1 MRYFRLSGV
10 FAIVLAFPILLSAC
24 GSSGSTSMNRTGEAA
39 STRSTD
45 DLESL
50 YWQKKEESRTYT
62 QADVMFMTGMITH
75 HAQALI
81 MCDLAPKNGASPA
94 VQTLCSRII
103 NSQSDEIKTMQN
115 WLRQRGQPVPEVVLS
130 GLKVGIEGVPNPIL
144 FMSGML
150 TDEQMQELA
159 AARGREWD
167 RLFLT
172 GMIMHHTGAVNM
184 VTELFKKDGA
194 GQDPA
199 TFKLASDIN
208 VDQRT
213 EIARME
219 LMLNGLVDAS
229 R

>member
-1 MRYFRLSGV
+1 
-10 FAIVLAFPILLSAC
+10 
-24 GSSGSTSMNRTGEAA
+24 
-39 STRSTD
+39 
-45 DLESL
+45 
-50 YWQKKEESRTYT
+50 
-62 QADVMFMTGMITH
+62 MFMTGMITH

-81 MCDLAPKNGASPA
+81 MCDLASKNGASPA

-130 GLKVGIEGVPNPIL
+130 GLRVGIEGVPNPIL

-150 TDEQMQELA
+150 TDKQMQELA
-159 AARGREWD
+159 AARGKEWD

-184 VTELFKKDGA
+184 VTELFKEDGS

>member
-10 FAIVLAFPILLSAC
+10 FAVAVVFSILLSAC
-24 GSSGSTSMNRTGEAA
+24 GSSGSTSTSETA
-39 STRSTD
+39 SARSSD
-45 DLESL
+45 DLEAL
-50 YWQKKEESRTYT
+50 YWNRKEEARTFT
-62 QADVMFMTGMITH
+62 QADVKFMTGMITH

-81 MCDLAPKNGASPA
+81 MCDLASKNDASPA

-115 WLRQRGQPVPEVVLS
+115 WLRERGQPVPEVVLS

-159 AARGREWD
+159 AARGKEWD

-184 VTELFKKDGA
+184 VTNLFKNDGA
-194 GQDPA
+194 AQDERA
-199 TFKLASDIN
+199 FKLASDIN

-219 LMLNGLVDAS
+219 RMLEGLVGAS